1 MPNEYLNDIF
11 AIPLMKREAKR
22 LSAEDL
28 LQVSKVR
35 LEIVP
40 DLKAL
45 YLHFARSI
53 ADEIK
58 AHNAAGEPTRLILP
72 VGPVGQYPLL
82 VRICNKERIS
92 WRNVHTFNMDEYL
105 DWQGRAVSSEHP
117 LSFEGTMRRMFFERL
132 DPELCIP
139 ADHVHFPDPL
149 HLDRISQQIVEVGGI
164 DTCYGGIGYHGHLAF
179 NEPPISRWY
188 KLTPDEFRNSLTRI
202 VPLAPETIVMNS
214 IRATG
219 GNPAALPPMAVTLG
233 MKDILAARRLRLYCQ
248 GGEWQRTVL
257 RIALLG
263 EEDVDYP
270 VTLAQ
275 SHPDYMIITD
285 MNTAQPPRPSVAA

>member
-1 MPNEYLNDIF
+1 MSNQHLEQILFLPVHELDQ
-11 AIPLMKREAKR
+11 ARR
-22 LSAEDL
+22 
-28 LQVSKVR
+28 VR
-35 LEIVP
+35 LEILP
-40 DLKAL
+40 DLDAL

-58 AHNAAGEPTRLILP
+58 ARNAAGKPTRLILP
-72 VGPVGQYPLL
+72 VGPVAQYPLL
-82 VRICNKERIS
+82 VRICNEERIS
-92 WRNVHTFNMDEYL
+92 WREVHTFNMDEYL
-105 DWQGRAVSSEHP
+105 DWQGRPLPLEHP
-117 LSFEGTMRRMFFERL
+117 LSFEGYMRRTVFERL
-132 DPELCIP
+132 DRDLCIP
-139 ADHVHFPDPL
+139 EEQIHFPNAL
-149 HLDRISQQIVEVGGI
+149 NLDEISQSIADVGGI

-188 KLTPDEFRNSLTRI
+188 KLTPSEFRRSLTRI

-233 MKDILAARRLRLYCQ
+233 MADILAARRLRLYCQ
-248 GGEWQRTVL
+248 GGSWQRTVL

-275 SHPDYMIITD
+275 GHPDYRIITD
-285 MNTAQPPRPSVAA
+285 LDTALPPVPDLAA

>member
-1 MPNEYLNDIF
+1 MLPDKCLDDILS
-11 AIPLMKREAKR
+11 IPVDR
-22 LSAEDL
+22 LAEIG
-28 LQVSKVR
+28 KVR
-35 LEIVP
+35 VEIVP
-40 DLKAL
+40 DLDAL

-58 AHNAAGEPTRLILP
+58 AHNAAGRPTRLILP

-82 VRICNKERIS
+82 VRICNEERIS
-92 WRNVHTFNMDEYL
+92 WRDVYTFNMDEYL
-105 DWQGRAVSSEHP
+105 DWQGRPVPLEAP
-117 LSFEGTMRRMFFERL
+117 LSFEGYMRRALFDQLAPDLRI
-132 DPELCIP
+132 PEDQI
-139 ADHVHFPDPL
+139 HFPDPL
-149 HLDRISQQIVEVGGI
+149 NLDAISWRIAELGGV

-179 NEPPISRWY
+179 NEPPISRWC
-188 KLTPDEFRNSLTRI
+188 KLTAEEFRDSLTRI

-219 GNPAALPPMAVTLG
+219 GNSAAIPPMAVTLG
-233 MKDILAARRLRLYCQ
+233 MRDILAARRLRLYCQ
-248 GGEWQRTVL
+248 GGEWQRTIL

-275 SHPDYMIITD
+275 SHPDYMIVTD
-285 MNTAQPPRPSVAA
+285 VYTAQPPQPSVAA

>member
-1 MPNEYLNDIF
+1 MFQHPDV
-11 AIPLMKREAKR
+11 A
-22 LSAEDL
+22 LSVPAEEL
-28 LQVSKVR
+28 PKLSKVR

-40 DLKAL
+40 DLPAL
-45 YLHFARSI
+45 YQHFARSI
-53 ADEIK
+53 ADEIQTR
-58 AHNAAGEPTRLILP
+58 NAAGSPTRLILP

-82 VRICNKERIS
+82 VRICNQERIS
-92 WRNVHTFNMDEYL
+92 WHTVHTFNMDEYL
-105 DWQGRAVSSEHP
+105 DWQGRPLPLDHP
-117 LSFEGTMRRMFFERL
+117 LSFEGYMRRTLFDQL
-132 DPELCIP
+132 DPELRIP
-139 ADHVHFPDPL
+139 EEQIHFPDPL
-149 HLDRISQQIVEVGGI
+149 NLDRISQRIAEAGGI

-214 IRATG
+214 IRAAG

-233 MKDILAARRLRLYCQ
+233 MRDILAARRLRLYCQ
-248 GGEWQRTVL
+248 GGHWQRTVL

-270 VTLAQ
+270 VTLGQ
-275 SHPDYMIITD
+275 GHTDYQIVTD
-285 MNTAQPPRPSVAA
+285 LNTAQSITVAIAA